1 MNARWNE
8 DGTYNTNPFAPRYF
22 HTSVM
27 NTTVK
32 GNMMAI
38 SGCKMTNPLNM
49 LYYRKQKDEAMDVQ
63 KSMAMTFTWIGT
75 SAKFVL
81 ENMKWM
87 TSFASYEESDPI
99 GERGW
104 QDWQSWGLMRKL
116 LRWNGTSKATKCQ
129 WQRSF
134 SSFWLHLQYHTATWM
149 LVTLFATQEPHPF
162 QCTNIQVAVWSCRR
176 RQNQKKEC
184 CHLPQT

>member
-38 SGCKMTNPLNM
+38 SGCKMTNPNPLNM

-75 SAKFVL
+75 SA
-81 ENMKWM
+81 MKIC
-87 TSFASYEESDPI
+87 FGKYEMNDI
-99 GERGW
+99 F
-104 QDWQSWGLMRKL
+104 
-116 LRWNGTSKATKCQ
+116 C
-129 WQRSF
+129 
-134 SSFWLHLQYHTATWM
+134 
-149 LVTLFATQEPHPF
+149 
-162 QCTNIQVAVWSCRR
+162 
-176 RQNQKKEC
+176 
-184 CHLPQT
+184 